1 MSEKVKNMTELQ
13 ERLKNLE
20 LDLFDESI
28 VKDNKIPFMH
38 EKQLY
43 RVKMPNQRE
52 LALAKDYEDEIKIE
66 LCSKKSNVP
75 RKKWIKILKK
85 SQDIDIKAMEKKK
98 DEIVKEMKEAYLSLS
113 GTKDVE
119 KKRIDLFVGKIEDL
133 KDQLTEISLEIVKHM
148 APCIENK
155 VEVAYIK
162 YLTHCCTE
170 TDNNG
175 NWETVW
181 ESWEKF
187 EKDSTD
193 LPMYAKLYFSRL
205 YLSTR
210 TS

>member
-1 MSEKVKNMTELQ
+1 MAEKVKNMTELQ
-13 ERLKNLE
+13 ERLKNLD

-38 EKQLY
+38 EKELC

-66 LCSKKSNVP
+66 LSSKKSNVS
-75 RKKWIKILKK
+75 RKKWKKILKK
-85 SQDIDIKAMEKKK
+85 NQGIDIKKMDKQK
-98 DEIVKEMKEAYLSLS
+98 DDIVKEIKEAYLSLA
-113 GTKDVE
+113 GTKDIE
-119 KKRIDLFVGKIEDL
+119 KKRIDLFVSKIEDF
-133 KDQLTEISLEIVKHM
+133 KDQLTEISLEIVQHM

-162 YLTHCCTE
+162 YLTFCCTE
-170 TDNNG
+170 KDNNG
-175 NWETVW
+175 NWENVW
-181 ESWEKF
+181 ESWESF
-187 EKDSTD
+187 EKDRTD

-210 TS
+210 V